1 MSQIKSDQ
9 RVRLNRLYSYLV
21 EHLSTIYITS
31 TLKLLRVILV
41 IWLDLIGTI
50 NSQIAPFFFALNR
63 IFFPAIAVALLKCN
77 NQLLIQ
83 RNQSN
88 CRDIYILKR
97 YCRDIYIIH
106 YIKITKEKKFLQL
119 PKDQFTTGSTKHLN
133 RLKNRVSKNKQ
144 KTFWTKHE
152 PIWLCSSLVSGL
164 IISHQCPKEAI
175 VTA

>member
-106 YIKITKEKKFLQL
+106 YIKIIKEKKFLQL